1 MCLRVKA
8 SELLAQARAPE
19 FPTLTWTEGPGAA
32 IAFSVCSDL
41 GKWVV
46 EHYRAAHGIHSNVS
60 DMKRP
65 VAPFVLAVVS
75 LILAPILV
83 WIEFIALFLSGMV
96 VAEPSNDAWVKVL
109 AVVVVVVLGVITVAL
124 PVTALVK
131 ARKARARATRNP
143 ESGSGLAMAALV
155 IAGLATL
162 GVVAAQIYILLM
174 VFGAC
179 SLEGC

>member
-1 MCLRVKA
+1 M
-8 SELLAQARAPE
+8 SLAPALALA
-19 FPTLTWTEGPGAA
+19 TLNWTACPGAA
-32 IAFSVCSDL
+32 IAFAVRSDL
-41 GKWVV
+41 GKCVM
-46 EHYRAAHGIHSNVS
+46 EHYRATHGIHAELSE
-60 DMKRP
+60 MKQP
-65 VAPFVLAVVS
+65 IAPFVLALVS

-96 VAEPSNDAWVKVL
+96 VAEPSNDAWVKAL

-124 PVTALVK
+124 PVIALAK
-131 ARKARARATRNP
+131 ARKARALATRDP
-143 ESGSGLAMAALV
+143 ESGSGLATSAMV